1 MEIEM
6 EAMPVDNVG
15 IMQGF
20 LEMMNEDDD
29 LEEGDDEMEAGEM
42 LGRTPDSPEI
52 LMNNLR
58 GDMRS
63 IDARRDELADMVGYA
78 AAAETPDS
86 VLAMLQPMLAQQGI
100 GAMVPPGM
108 GLPPGEGMPPGPSPV
123 SPVGAP
129 NMPNVPNVP
138 NMPSEM
144 MAPMQPMPAGG
155 IGDMAPPVQMADG
168 GLVGAARGLMGT
180 ANGMEDISAGTQMLE
195 SALGRIKTGNAGD
208 GDFSGMGGGS
218 PMAAGLRNM
227 VGGTPPVDANGMAR
241 PIPDM
246 VNYDAPAV
254 LPGNFLESRKEPNNP
269 YGSTRSMFRSFDVFQ
284 PDYQLAAQGYNKG
297 GIVQRF
303 SDGSTPAAVTS
314 SEDAAFFP
322 PETVQMARQ
331 LASTYLTP
339 KTIAQTPFDLA
350 KETAAQQAVFKNIMG
365 GAEQDDLSKSQLLL
379 DLASRA
385 FGYAANVDDQGKPL
399 RGSALSRLA
408 GATRTLPQ
416 TMSQFIA
423 QKSKQDQAIKLAA
436 LQAAQKKEERGLET
450 AQAQDKARFDF
461 AMEVLKADARK
472 KNFELLS
479 PEQARNL
486 GLPLDRGQVYQREK
500 GTNDISPVGSPTT
513 IIQNMPAQKA
523 DVKYGEGVADLATK
537 KDFEIYESAIEAPKK
552 IENHNDTIRQIQKA
566 DVTTGFGAE
575 LIKNVNRA
583 RALILN
589 DEKAGKRVSETE
601 KLEAMLGSQVF
612 TMLPALG
619 LGARGMDTPAE
630 RQFMVAVLTGDKA
643 LNKNTLLEMANI
655 RRNLEIRA
663 IQRYNDLV
671 ESGEFDAFFEA
682 RKRKKRTVEIPSLV
696 PINPVGAAG
705 DPRRDPAVEGAL
717 GGGR

>member
-1 MEIEM
+1 MAKKDMEIEM
-6 EAMPVDNVG
+6 EEMPVDNVG

-29 LEEGDDEMEAGEM
+29 LEEGDDDLEAGIM

-78 AAAETPDS
+78 AAAETPES
-86 VLAMLQPMLAQQGI
+86 VLAMLQPVLAQQGI
-100 GAMVPPGM
+100 GAMMPPGM
-108 GLPPGEGMPPGPSPV
+108 GLPPGPSPI

-144 MAPMQPMPAGG
+144 MTPMQPMPAGG
-155 IGDMAPPVQMADG
+155 IGDMAPGAMPPGPPPLQMARG
-168 GLVGAARGLMGT
+168 G
-180 ANGMEDISAGTQMLE
+180 D
-195 SALGRIKTGNAGD
+195 
-208 GDFSGMGGGS
+208 
-218 PMAAGLRNM
+218 
-227 VGGTPPVDANGMAR
+227 
-241 PIPDM
+241 
-246 VNYDAPAV
+246 
-254 LPGNFLESRKEPNNP
+254 
-269 YGSTRSMFRSFDVFQ
+269 
-284 PDYQLAAQGYNKG
+284 
-297 GIVQRF
+297 VQRF
-303 SDGSTPAAVTS
+303 SQGSTPAAVTPA
-314 SEDAAFFP
+314 EDAAFFS
-322 PETVQMARQ
+322 PETVRMARQ
-331 LASTYLTP
+331 VASTYLTP
-339 KTIAQTPFDLA
+339 RTTTQTPFDLA
-350 KETAAQQAVFKNIMG
+350 TETAAQQAVFKNIMG

-385 FGYAANVDDQGKPL
+385 FGYAANVDDQGRPL
-399 RGSALSRLA
+399 RGSAFSRLA

-450 AQAQDKARFDF
+450 ALAQDKTRFDF
-461 AMEVLKADARK
+461 AMEVLKAEAKK
-472 KNFELLS
+472 KNYELLS
-479 PEQARNL
+479 PEEARKL
-486 GLPLDRGQVYQREK
+486 GLPLDRNQVYQRER
-500 GTNDISPVGSPTT
+500 GTNDISPIGSPTT
-513 IIQNMPAQKA
+513 IIKNMPAQKS
-523 DVKYGEGVADLATK
+523 DVKYGEGVAELATK

-583 RALILN
+583 RAQILN

-643 LNKNTLLEMANI
+643 LNKDTLLEMANI
-655 RRNLEIRA
+655 RRKLEIRA
-663 IQRYNDLV
+663 IERYNKLV

-682 RKRKKRTVEIPSLV
+682 RKRKKRTVEIPPLV

-705 DPRRDPAVEGAL
+705 DPRRDLAVEGAL
-717 GGGR
+717 SGGR

>member
-1 MEIEM
+1 MAKKDMEIEM
-6 EAMPVDNVG
+6 EEMPVDNVG

-29 LEEGDDEMEAGEM
+29 LEEGDDDLEAGIM

-78 AAAETPDS
+78 AAAETPES
-86 VLAMLQPMLAQQGI
+86 VLAMLQPVLAQQGI
-100 GAMVPPGM
+100 GAMMPPGM
-108 GLPPGEGMPPGPSPV
+108 GLPPGPSPI

-155 IGDMAPPVQMADG
+155 IGDMAPGAMPPGPPPLQMARG
-168 GLVGAARGLMGT
+168 G
-180 ANGMEDISAGTQMLE
+180 D
-195 SALGRIKTGNAGD
+195 
-208 GDFSGMGGGS
+208 
-218 PMAAGLRNM
+218 
-227 VGGTPPVDANGMAR
+227 
-241 PIPDM
+241 
-246 VNYDAPAV
+246 
-254 LPGNFLESRKEPNNP
+254 
-269 YGSTRSMFRSFDVFQ
+269 
-284 PDYQLAAQGYNKG
+284 
-297 GIVQRF
+297 VQRF
-303 SDGSTPAAVTS
+303 SQGSTPAAVTPA
-314 SEDAAFFP
+314 EDAAFFS
-322 PETVQMARQ
+322 PETVRMARQ
-331 LASTYLTP
+331 VASTYLTP
-339 KTIAQTPFDLA
+339 RTTTQTPFDLA
-350 KETAAQQAVFKNIMG
+350 TETAAQQAVFKNIMG

-385 FGYAANVDDQGKPL
+385 FGYAANVDDQGRPL
-399 RGSALSRLA
+399 RGSAFSRLA

-450 AQAQDKARFDF
+450 ALAQDKTRFDF
-461 AMEVLKADARK
+461 AMEVLKAEAKK
-472 KNFELLS
+472 KNYELLS
-479 PEQARNL
+479 PEEARKL
-486 GLPLDRGQVYQREK
+486 GLPLDRNQVYQRER
-500 GTNDISPVGSPTT
+500 GTNDISPIGSPTT
-513 IIQNMPAQKA
+513 IIKNMPAQKS
-523 DVKYGEGVADLATK
+523 DVKYGEGVAELATK

-583 RALILN
+583 RAQILN

-643 LNKNTLLEMANI
+643 LNKDTLLEMANI
-655 RRNLEIRA
+655 RRKLEIRA
-663 IQRYNDLV
+663 IERYNKLV

-682 RKRKKRTVEIPSLV
+682 RKRKKRTVEIPRLFQLI
-696 PINPVGAAG
+696 PWAQQAIQ
-705 DPRRDPAVEGAL
+705 EGIRQL
-717 GGGR
+717 KVL

>member
-1 MEIEM
+1 MAKKDMEIEM
-6 EAMPVDNVG
+6 EEMPVDNVG

-29 LEEGDDEMEAGEM
+29 LEEGDDDLEAGIM

-78 AAAETPDS
+78 AAAETPES
-86 VLAMLQPMLAQQGI
+86 VLAMLQPVLAQQGI
-100 GAMVPPGM
+100 GAMMPPGM
-108 GLPPGEGMPPGPSPV
+108 GLPPGPSPI

-144 MAPMQPMPAGG
+144 MTPMQPMPAGG
-155 IGDMAPPVQMADG
+155 IGDMAPGAMPPGPPPLQMARG
-168 GLVGAARGLMGT
+168 G
-180 ANGMEDISAGTQMLE
+180 D
-195 SALGRIKTGNAGD
+195 
-208 GDFSGMGGGS
+208 
-218 PMAAGLRNM
+218 
-227 VGGTPPVDANGMAR
+227 
-241 PIPDM
+241 
-246 VNYDAPAV
+246 
-254 LPGNFLESRKEPNNP
+254 
-269 YGSTRSMFRSFDVFQ
+269 
-284 PDYQLAAQGYNKG
+284 
-297 GIVQRF
+297 VQRF
-303 SDGSTPAAVTS
+303 SQGSTPAAVTPA
-314 SEDAAFFP
+314 EDAAFFS
-322 PETVQMARQ
+322 PETVRMARQ
-331 LASTYLTP
+331 VASTYLTP
-339 KTIAQTPFDLA
+339 RTTTQTPFDLA
-350 KETAAQQAVFKNIMG
+350 TETAAQQAVFKNIMG

-385 FGYAANVDDQGKPL
+385 FGYAANVDDQGRPL
-399 RGSALSRLA
+399 RGSAFSRLA

-450 AQAQDKARFDF
+450 ALAQDKTRFDF
-461 AMEVLKADARK
+461 AMEVLKAEAKK
-472 KNFELLS
+472 KNYELLS
-479 PEQARNL
+479 PEEARKL
-486 GLPLDRGQVYQREK
+486 GLPLDRNQVYQRER
-500 GTNDISPVGSPTT
+500 GTNDISPIGSPTT
-513 IIQNMPAQKA
+513 IIKNMPAQKS
-523 DVKYGEGVADLATK
+523 DVKYGEGVAELATK

-583 RALILN
+583 RAQILN

-643 LNKNTLLEMANI
+643 LNKDTLLEMANI
-655 RRNLEIRA
+655 RRKLEIRA
-663 IQRYNDLV
+663 IERYNKLV

-682 RKRKKRTVEIPSLV
+682 RKRKKRTVEIPPLV

-717 GGGR
+717 SGGR

>member
-1 MEIEM
+1 MAKKDMEIEM

-29 LEEGDDEMEAGEM
+29 EFEEDDEYEAGEM

-63 IDARRDELADMVGYA
+63 IDARRDELADLVGYS
-78 AAAETPDS
+78 AAAETPES
-86 VLAMLQPMLAQQGI
+86 VLAMLQPVLAQQGI
-100 GAMVPPGM
+100 GAM
-108 GLPPGEGMPPGPSPV
+108 MPPGPMPPGGI

-129 NMPNVPNVP
+129 NVPNVPNVP

-155 IGDMAPPVQMADG
+155 IGDMAPGAMPPGPPPLQMARG
-168 GLVGAARGLMGT
+168 GV
-180 ANGMEDISAGTQMLE
+180 
-195 SALGRIKTGNAGD
+195 
-208 GDFSGMGGGS
+208 
-218 PMAAGLRNM
+218 
-227 VGGTPPVDANGMAR
+227 
-241 PIPDM
+241 
-246 VNYDAPAV
+246 
-254 LPGNFLESRKEPNNP
+254 
-269 YGSTRSMFRSFDVFQ
+269 
-284 PDYQLAAQGYNKG
+284 
-297 GIVQRF
+297 VQRF
-303 SDGSTPAAVTS
+303 SQGSTPAAVTPA
-314 SEDAAFFP
+314 EDAAFFS

-339 KTIAQTPFDLA
+339 RTTTQTPFDLA

-385 FGYAANVDDQGKPL
+385 FGYAANVDDQGRPL

-436 LQAAQKKEERGLET
+436 LQAAQKKEERALAT
-450 AQAQDKARFDF
+450 ALAQDKTRFDF
-461 AMEVLKADARK
+461 AMEVLKEEAKK
-472 KNFELLS
+472 KNYELLS
-479 PEQARNL
+479 SEEARKL

-513 IIQNMPAQKA
+513 IIQNMPSRKG
-523 DVKYGEGVADLATK
+523 DVAYAEAIGRGGGEEDLALYKTA
-537 KDFEIYESAIEAPKK
+537 ISAPANIEK
-552 IENHNDTIRQIQKA
+552 HNETIKQIQRS
-566 DVTTGFGAE
+566 DVTTGFGAD
-575 LIKNVNRA
+575 LIKNINRV
-583 RALILN
+583 RAQILN
-589 DEKAGKRVSETE
+589 DEKAGKQVSATE

-612 TMLPALG
+612 TLLPTLG
-619 LGARGMDTPAE
+619 VGARGMDTKAE
-630 RQFMVAVLTGDKA
+630 KDFMVAVLTGSIA
-643 LNKNTLLEMANI
+643 LNKDTLLKMADI
-655 RRNLEIRA
+655 RRNLEIRGL
-663 IQRYNDLV
+663 QRYNDLV
-671 ESGEFDAFFEA
+671 KSGELDPFFEA
-682 RKRKKRTVEIPSLV
+682 RNRKKRTIEIPSLV
-696 PINPVGAAG
+696 PINPVGAAN
-705 DPRRDPAVEGAL
+705 DPRNDPAVEGAL

>member
-1 MEIEM
+1 MAKKDMEIEM

-29 LEEGDDEMEAGEM
+29 EFEEDDEYEAGEM

-63 IDARRDELADMVGYA
+63 IDARRDELADLVGYS
-78 AAAETPDS
+78 AAAETPES
-86 VLAMLQPMLAQQGI
+86 VLAMLQPVLAQQGI
-100 GAMVPPGM
+100 GAM
-108 GLPPGEGMPPGPSPV
+108 MPPGPMPPGGI

-129 NMPNVPNVP
+129 NMPNVPNVPNVP

-155 IGDMAPPVQMADG
+155 IGDMAPGAMPPGPPPLQMARG
-168 GLVGAARGLMGT
+168 GV
-180 ANGMEDISAGTQMLE
+180 
-195 SALGRIKTGNAGD
+195 
-208 GDFSGMGGGS
+208 
-218 PMAAGLRNM
+218 
-227 VGGTPPVDANGMAR
+227 
-241 PIPDM
+241 
-246 VNYDAPAV
+246 
-254 LPGNFLESRKEPNNP
+254 
-269 YGSTRSMFRSFDVFQ
+269 
-284 PDYQLAAQGYNKG
+284 
-297 GIVQRF
+297 VQRF
-303 SDGSTPAAVTS
+303 SQGSTPAAVTS
-314 SEDAAFFP
+314 SKDAAFFS

-339 KTIAQTPFDLA
+339 TATTKPPFDLA

-385 FGYAANVDDQGKPL
+385 FGYAANVDDQGRPL

-436 LQAAQKKEERGLET
+436 LQAAQKKEERGLAT
-450 AQAQDKARFDF
+450 ALAQDKTRFDF
-461 AMEVLKADARK
+461 ALKVLEEDAKKKNYELVSSEEARK
-472 KNFELLS
+472 
-479 PEQARNL
+479 L

-513 IIQNMPAQKA
+513 IIQNMPSRKG
-523 DVKYGEGVADLATK
+523 DVAYAEAIGRGGGEEDLALYKTA
-537 KDFEIYESAIEAPKK
+537 ISAPANIEK
-552 IENHNDTIRQIQKA
+552 HNETIKQIQRS
-566 DVTTGFGAE
+566 DVTTGFGAD
-575 LIKNVNRA
+575 LIKNIDRVRA
-583 RALILN
+583 QILN
-589 DEKAGKRVSETE
+589 DEKAGKKVSATE

-612 TMLPALG
+612 TLLPTLG
-619 LGARGMDTPAE
+619 VGARGMDTKAE
-630 RQFMVAVLTGDKA
+630 KDFMVAVLTGSIA
-643 LNKNTLLEMANI
+643 LNKDTLLKMADI
-655 RRNLEIRA
+655 RRNLEIRGL
-663 IQRYNDLV
+663 QRYNDLV
-671 ESGEFDAFFEA
+671 KSGELDPFFEA
-682 RKRKKRTVEIPSLV
+682 RNRKKRTIEIPSLV
-696 PINPVGAAG
+696 PINPVGAAN
-705 DPRRDPAVEGAL
+705 DPRNDPAVEGAL
-717 GGGR
+717 SGGR

>member
-1 MEIEM
+1 MAKKDMEIEM

-29 LEEGDDEMEAGEM
+29 EFEEDDEYEAGEM

-78 AAAETPDS
+78 AAAETPES
-86 VLAMLQPMLAQQGI
+86 VLAMLQPVLAQQGI
-100 GAMVPPGM
+100 GAM
-108 GLPPGEGMPPGPSPV
+108 MPPGPMPPGGI
-123 SPVGAP
+123 SPVGAPNMP

-138 NMPSEM
+138 NMPSDM
-144 MAPMQPMPAGG
+144 MTPMQPMPAGG
-155 IGDMAPPVQMADG
+155 IGDMAPGAMPPGPPPLQMARG
-168 GLVGAARGLMGT
+168 G
-180 ANGMEDISAGTQMLE
+180 D
-195 SALGRIKTGNAGD
+195 
-208 GDFSGMGGGS
+208 
-218 PMAAGLRNM
+218 
-227 VGGTPPVDANGMAR
+227 
-241 PIPDM
+241 
-246 VNYDAPAV
+246 
-254 LPGNFLESRKEPNNP
+254 
-269 YGSTRSMFRSFDVFQ
+269 
-284 PDYQLAAQGYNKG
+284 
-297 GIVQRF
+297 VQRF
-303 SDGSTPAAVTS
+303 SQGSTPAAVTS
-314 SEDAAFFP
+314 SKDAAFFS

-339 KTIAQTPFDLA
+339 TATTKPPFDLA

-385 FGYAANVDDQGKPL
+385 FGYAANVDDQGRPL

-450 AQAQDKARFDF
+450 ALAQDKTRFDF
-461 AMEVLKADARK
+461 ALEVLKEEAKK
-472 KNFELLS
+472 KNYELLS
-479 PEQARNL
+479 SEEARKL

-513 IIQNMPAQKA
+513 IIQNMPSRKG
-523 DVKYGEGVADLATK
+523 DVAYAEAIGRGGGEEDLALYKTA
-537 KDFEIYESAIEAPKK
+537 ISAPANIEK
-552 IENHNDTIRQIQKA
+552 HNETIKQIQRS
-566 DVTTGFGAE
+566 DVTTGFGAD
-575 LIKNVNRA
+575 LIKNINRV
-583 RALILN
+583 RAQILN
-589 DEKAGKRVSETE
+589 DEKAGKQVSATE

-612 TMLPALG
+612 TLLPTLG
-619 LGARGMDTPAE
+619 VGARGMDTKAE
-630 RQFMVAVLTGDKA
+630 KDFMVAVLTGSIA
-643 LNKNTLLEMANI
+643 LNKDTLLKMADI
-655 RRNLEIRA
+655 RRNLEIRGL
-663 IQRYNDLV
+663 QRYNDLV
-671 ESGEFDAFFEA
+671 KSGELDPFFEA
-682 RKRKKRTVEIPSLV
+682 RNRKKRTIEIPSLV
-696 PINPVGAAG
+696 PINPVGAAN
-705 DPRRDPAVEGAL
+705 DPRNDPAVEGAL

>member
-1 MEIEM
+1 MAKKDMEIEV
-6 EAMPVDNVG
+6 EEMPVDNVG

-29 LEEGDDEMEAGEM
+29 LEEGDDDLEAGIM

-78 AAAETPDS
+78 AAAETPES
-86 VLAMLQPMLAQQGI
+86 VLAMLQPVLAQQGI

-108 GLPPGEGMPPGPSPV
+108 GLPPGPSPV

-155 IGDMAPPVQMADG
+155 IGDMAPGAMPPGPPPLQMARG
-168 GLVGAARGLMGT
+168 G
-180 ANGMEDISAGTQMLE
+180 D
-195 SALGRIKTGNAGD
+195 
-208 GDFSGMGGGS
+208 
-218 PMAAGLRNM
+218 
-227 VGGTPPVDANGMAR
+227 
-241 PIPDM
+241 
-246 VNYDAPAV
+246 
-254 LPGNFLESRKEPNNP
+254 
-269 YGSTRSMFRSFDVFQ
+269 
-284 PDYQLAAQGYNKG
+284 
-297 GIVQRF
+297 VQRF
-303 SDGSTPAAVTS
+303 SQGSTPAAVTPA
-314 SEDAAFFP
+314 EDAAFFS
-322 PETVQMARQ
+322 PETVRMARQ
-331 LASTYLTP
+331 VASTYLTP
-339 KTIAQTPFDLA
+339 RTTTQTPFDLA
-350 KETAAQQAVFKNIMG
+350 RETAAQQAVFKNIMG

-385 FGYAANVDDQGKPL
+385 FGYAANVDDQGRPL
-399 RGSALSRLA
+399 RGSAFSRLA

-450 AQAQDKARFDF
+450 ALAQDKTRFDF
-461 AMEVLKADARK
+461 AMEVLKAEAKK
-472 KNFELLS
+472 KNYELLS
-479 PEQARNL
+479 PEEARKL
-486 GLPLDRGQVYQREK
+486 GLPLDRNQVYQRER
-500 GTNDISPVGSPTT
+500 GTNDISPIGSPTT
-513 IIQNMPAQKA
+513 IIQMPGQKA
-523 DVKYGEGVADLATK
+523 DIKYREGAGELGVKEDN
-537 KDFEIYESAIEAPKK
+537 EIYKAAIEAPRK
-552 IENHNDTIRQIQKA
+552 IENHNETIKQIQKA
-566 DVTTGFGAE
+566 DVTTGFGAN

-583 RALILN
+583 RAQILN
-589 DEKAGKRVSETE
+589 DEKAGKQVSETE

-630 RQFMVAVLTGDKA
+630 REFMVAVLTGSIA
-643 LNKNTLLEMANI
+643 LNKDTLLKMADI

-663 IQRYNDLV
+663 IEKYNDLV
-671 ESGEFDAFFEA
+671 ESGEFDAFFES

-696 PINPVGAAG
+696 PINPVGAAN
-705 DPRRDPAVEGAL
+705 DPRNDPAVEGAL

>member
-1 MEIEM
+1 MAKKDMEIEV

-78 AAAETPDS
+78 AAVETPDS

-108 GLPPGEGMPPGPSPV
+108 GLPPGAGMPPGPSPV

-129 NMPNVPNVP
+129 NMPNVPN
-138 NMPSEM
+138 MPSDM

-155 IGDMAPPVQMADG
+155 IGDMAPGAMPPGPPPLQMARG
-168 GLVGAARGLMGT
+168 GV
-180 ANGMEDISAGTQMLE
+180 
-195 SALGRIKTGNAGD
+195 
-208 GDFSGMGGGS
+208 
-218 PMAAGLRNM
+218 
-227 VGGTPPVDANGMAR
+227 
-241 PIPDM
+241 
-246 VNYDAPAV
+246 
-254 LPGNFLESRKEPNNP
+254 
-269 YGSTRSMFRSFDVFQ
+269 
-284 PDYQLAAQGYNKG
+284 
-297 GIVQRF
+297 VQRF
-303 SDGSTPAAVTS
+303 SQGSTPAAVTS
-314 SEDAAFFP
+314 AEDAAFFP

-339 KTIAQTPFDLA
+339 KTTAQTPFDLA
-350 KETAAQQAVFKNIMG
+350 KETAAQQALLKSVMG

-385 FGYAANVDDQGKPL
+385 FGYAANVDDQGRPL

-486 GLPLDRGQVYQREK
+486 GLPLDRGQVYQRER

-523 DVKYGEGVADLATK
+523 DVAYAEKVATGGAEEDLALFNTVAK
-537 KDFEIYESAIEAPKK
+537 APANIEK
-552 IENHNDTIRQIQKA
+552 HNNTIRQIQKST
-566 DVTTGFGAE
+566 VTTGFGAE
-575 LIKNVNRA
+575 LIKNINRA
-583 RALILN
+583 KAQILN
-589 DEKAGKRVSETE
+589 DKRAGKEVSDTE
-601 KLEAMLGSQVF
+601 VLNTMLGSQVF
-612 TMLPALG
+612 TLLPTLG
-619 LGARGMDTPAE
+619 IGARGMDTPAE
-630 RQFMVAVLTGDKA
+630 RQFMVAVLTGDIS
-643 LNKNTLLEMANI
+643 LNKDTLLEMANI
-655 RRNLEIRA
+655 RRNLEIRGV
-663 IQRYNDLV
+663 QKYNDLV
-671 ESGEFDAFFEA
+671 TSGEFDPFFAA
-682 RKRKKRTVEIPSLV
+682 RNRKKKTIEIPSLV

-717 GGGR
+717 GGRR

>member
-1 MEIEM
+1 MAKKDMEIEM

-29 LEEGDDEMEAGEM
+29 EFSDDDEYEAGEM

-63 IDARRDELADMVGYA
+63 IDARRDELADLVGYS
-78 AAAETPDS
+78 AAAETPES
-86 VLAMLQPMLAQQGI
+86 VLAMLQPVLAQQGI
-100 GAMVPPGM
+100 GAM
-108 GLPPGEGMPPGPSPV
+108 MPPGPMPPGGI

-129 NMPNVPNVP
+129 NVPNVPNVP

-155 IGDMAPPVQMADG
+155 IGDMAPGAMPPGPPPLQMA
-168 GLVGAARGLMGT
+168 R
-180 ANGMEDISAGTQMLE
+180 
-195 SALGRIKTGNAGD
+195 
-208 GDFSGMGGGS
+208 
-218 PMAAGLRNM
+218 
-227 VGGTPPVDANGMAR
+227 
-241 PIPDM
+241 
-246 VNYDAPAV
+246 
-254 LPGNFLESRKEPNNP
+254 
-269 YGSTRSMFRSFDVFQ
+269 
-284 PDYQLAAQGYNKG
+284 G

-303 SDGSTPAAVTS
+303 SQGSTPAAVTS
-314 SEDAAFFP
+314 SKDAAFFS

-339 KTIAQTPFDLA
+339 TATTKPPFDLA

-385 FGYAANVDDQGKPL
+385 FGYAANVDDQGRPL

-436 LQAAQKKEERGLET
+436 LQAAQKKEERGLAT
-450 AQAQDKARFDF
+450 ALAQDKTRFDF
-461 AMEVLKADARK
+461 ALKVLEEDAKKKNYELVSSEEARK
-472 KNFELLS
+472 
-479 PEQARNL
+479 L

-513 IIQNMPAQKA
+513 IIQNMPSRKG
-523 DVKYGEGVADLATK
+523 DVAYAEAIGRGGGEEDLALYKTA
-537 KDFEIYESAIEAPKK
+537 ISAPANIEK
-552 IENHNDTIRQIQKA
+552 HNETIKQIQRS
-566 DVTTGFGAE
+566 DVTTGFGAD
-575 LIKNVNRA
+575 LIKNINRV
-583 RALILN
+583 RAQILN
-589 DEKAGKRVSETE
+589 DEKAGKQVSATE

-612 TMLPALG
+612 TLLPTLG
-619 LGARGMDTPAE
+619 VGARGMDTKAE
-630 RQFMVAVLTGDKA
+630 KDFMVAVLTGSIA
-643 LNKNTLLEMANI
+643 LNKDTLLKMADI
-655 RRNLEIRA
+655 RRNLEIRGL
-663 IQRYNDLV
+663 QRYNDLV
-671 ESGEFDAFFEA
+671 KSGELDPFFEA
-682 RKRKKRTVEIPSLV
+682 RNRKKRTIEIPSLV
-696 PINPVGAAG
+696 PINPVGAAN
-705 DPRRDPAVEGAL
+705 DPRNDPAVEGAL